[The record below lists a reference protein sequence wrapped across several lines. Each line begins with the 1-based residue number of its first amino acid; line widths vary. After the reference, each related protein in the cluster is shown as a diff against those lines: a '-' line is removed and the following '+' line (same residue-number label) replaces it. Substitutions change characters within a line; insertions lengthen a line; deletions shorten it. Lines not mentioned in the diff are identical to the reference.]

1 MGGPIDNPEQGPA
14 GGVAG
19 KSSEQERLDSALAA
33 VRERRDAIRGK
44 GYIDL
49 LVPGYKGDL
58 KVRYQDLN
66 DKQHDQLAERYRR
79 ASERD
84 DAEGEREAIANILIA
99 HCERIFV
106 REPGAEDWL
115 LLQNE
120 NGPIRFDRYLAEAL
134 GLGADKSVEVVLE
147 VFSPQ
152 KEGEKE
158 RRCQPDAIAP
168 HMEAIFAWRQGQEDR
183 INAALVGE

>member
-1 MGGPIDNPEQGPA
+1 MSDTPAEITTPETDGPSQ
-14 GGVAG
+14 
-19 KSSEQERLDSALAA
+19 QERLDSAVAA
-33 VRERRDAIRGK
+33 VRKRRDQIRAK
-44 GYIDL
+44 GYKDL
-49 LVPGYKGDL
+49 LVPNYEGNL
-58 KVRYQDLN
+58 KIRYQDLN

-106 REPGAEDWL
+106 REPGEEEWL
-115 LLQNE
+115 LLENE
-120 NGPIRFDRYLAEAL
+120 HGPLRFDRYLAEAL
-134 GLGADKSVEVVLE
+134 GLDAATAVEVVLE
-147 VFSPQ
+147 VFSPK
-152 KEGEKE
+152 KEGDKE

-183 INAALVGE
+183 ISSSLLGE